1 MGSKTVYN
9 PPKIEKDDSFA
20 KYLEY
25 QKGKEDRLQEQ
36 ADKEKAEAKAKDLTR
51 RKSGAQGLT
60 GLYDRT
66 KSQLESG
73 LISFQG
79 AQDKLKSYIDKY
91 DLTAGFTEDE
101 GFTPTYTDPNK
112 GPGQYLSS
120 LQNIYQ
126 GEGGLLDKKRTSG
139 VKLAYQDI
147 LGRQA
152 TDDEL
157 SSAMSNLQLQSYG
170 GAGIQG
176 LRDSLKSSAEYTKN
190 INDNYLDNY
199 YDTMYGKQTRDAEG
213 NMTKKRKFTFDPS
226 LLPTYQ
232 GNLGERTGVGVT
244 TGEQFADY
252 FKEGRTIAELEEG
265 KQNIR
270 DSRKFLY
277 SAGLTNLQGEIDK
290 ETQKIKNEGA
300 KDIAKIQQEGAI
312 YGQLLGGFNF

>member
-1 MGSKTVYN
+1 
-9 PPKIEKDDSFA
+9 
-20 KYLEY
+20 
-25 QKGKEDRLQEQ
+25 
-36 ADKEKAEAKAKDLTR
+36 
-51 RKSGAQGLT
+51 
-60 GLYDRT
+60 
-66 KSQLESG
+66 
-73 LISFQG
+73 
-79 AQDKLKSYIDKY
+79 
-91 DLTAGFTEDE
+91 
-101 GFTPTYTDPNK
+101 
-112 GPGQYLSS
+112 
-120 LQNIYQ
+120 
-126 GEGGLLDKKRTSG
+126 
-139 VKLAYQDI
+139 
-147 LGRQA
+147 
-152 TDDEL
+152 
-157 SSAMSNLQLQSYG
+157 MSNLQLQSYG

-190 INDNYLDNY
+190 LNDNYLDNY

-232 GNLGERTGVGVT
+232 GDLGERTGVGVT

-265 KQNIR
+265 QQNIR

-300 KDIAKIQQEGAI
+300 KDIAKIQQEGSI

>member
-25 QKGKEDRLQEQ
+25 QKGKEDRLQAQ
-36 ADKEKAEAKAKDLTR
+36 ADAEKAEAKAKDLTR

-79 AQDKLKSYIDKY
+79 AQDKLQSYIDKY

-152 TDDEL
+152 TGDEL

-190 INDNYLDNY
+190 LNDNYLDNY

-232 GNLGERTGVGVT
+232 GDLGERTGVGVT

-300 KDIAKIQQEGAI
+300 KDIAKIQQEGSI

>member
-25 QKGKEDRLQEQ
+25 QKGKEDRLQAQ
-36 ADKEKAEAKAKDLTR
+36 ADAEKAEEKAKELTR

-79 AQDKLKSYIDKY
+79 AQDKLQSYIDKY

-112 GPGQYLSS
+112 GPGQYLTS

-152 TDDEL
+152 TEDEL

-190 INDNYLDNY
+190 LNDNYLDNY

-232 GNLGERTGVGVT
+232 GDLGERTGVGVT

-290 ETQKIKNEGA
+290 ETQKIKNQGA
-300 KDIAKIQQEGAI
+300 KEIAKIQQEGAI